1 MPRCQIVRP
10 VGLADTCLHSLAST
24 KPTPTLPPCSQC
36 ITLDKRLLIE
46 GEGGLGESSIDQ
58 RANVPTFRIVR

>member
-1 MPRCQIVRP
+1 MPIAHCHMPI
-10 VGLADTCLHSLAST
+10 AAFAFC
-24 KPTPTLPPCSQC
+24 CSHC